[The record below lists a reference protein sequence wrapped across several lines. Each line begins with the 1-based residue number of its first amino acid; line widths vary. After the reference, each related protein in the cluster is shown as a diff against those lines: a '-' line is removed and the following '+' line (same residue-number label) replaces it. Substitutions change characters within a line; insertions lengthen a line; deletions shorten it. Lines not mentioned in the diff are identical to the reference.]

1 MPQIFAE
8 KTFRTEKAE
17 QSEVVEEKKVKENNK
32 AIRLYLLLLFTV
44 CYGLGIIELLT
55 NTGKAY
61 EFLRIGF
68 TFFSVLSE
76 LITKRVTN
84 VKSHYFVYLRVW
96 KNKKAWLLSA
106 IIPGIL
112 IVLGSLAYF
121 FVFKY
126 EYSGIFAYGQ
136 LLGNGNTITINNVFV
151 FSFVCIF
158 VAAFLI
164 PIQLLELGEEIG
176 WRGYLLDLQIEK
188 CGERSAVLINGF
200 EWGLAHLPLI
210 YFGFNYSL

>member
-68 TFFSVLSE
+68 TFFLVLS
-76 LITKRVTN
+76 V
-84 VKSHYFVYLRVW
+84 VFF
-96 KNKKAWLLSA
+96 AA
-106 IIPGIL
+106 II
-112 IVLGSLAYF
+112 
-121 FVFKY
+121 
-126 EYSGIFAYGQ
+126 
-136 LLGNGNTITINNVFV
+136 N
-151 FSFVCIF
+151 
-158 VAAFLI
+158 
-164 PIQLLELGEEIG
+164 
-176 WRGYLLDLQIEK
+176 
-188 CGERSAVLINGF
+188 
-200 EWGLAHLPLI
+200 HLPSHPCLP
-210 YFGFNYSL
+210 S